1 MYSARNKREDHRASF
16 IANPLPLRS
25 NLRLGTPHYSK
36 AKVNGNGTL
45 VLESEPQMTFI
56 QYCKGIQKVAIQKFI
71 VLYRLHFLIR
81 LRSPHDQHTPHTP

>member
-1 MYSARNKREDHRASF
+1 MYTARNKREDHRASF

-56 QYCKGIQKVAIQKFI
+56 
-71 VLYRLHFLIR
+71 
-81 LRSPHDQHTPHTP
+81 